1 MLVLTRK
8 KDQKIIIH
16 DDKGLHI
23 EVTVTDIR
31 GKKAVLGFE
40 APKEI
45 SVDRE
50 EIFELKQKGKT

>member
-8 KDQKIIIH
+8 KGQKIIIH
-16 DDKGLHI
+16 NDEGLHI
-23 EVTVTDIR
+23 EITVTDIR

-50 EIFELKQKGKT
+50 KVYKSKQEGKA